1 MSKTRRDDN
10 TSHTWNTRIEQNIY
24 LPLKFYS
31 PWSHVSSTMCL
42 VTKSSNVKLV
52 VRRLDYTVR
61 VVPLSLSPSC
71 VTGKKTAKKMACMKT
86 WRREAHER
94 RDPPFVCFSPP
105 GSRTAIFCVTHDGL
119 SERGTTRSLSKDWL
133 DFAFSTLGT
142 SGRFG
147 SRFICLR
154 NGTR

>member
-10 TSHTWNTRIEQNIY
+10 TSHTWNTRIEQNVY

-42 VTKSSNVKLV
+42 VMKSSNVKP
-52 VRRLDYTVR
+52 RSQKTRLR

-71 VTGKKTAKKMACMKT
+71 VTGKKTAKKMARMKT
-86 WRREAHER
+86 WRREARER
-94 RDPPFVCFSPP
+94 RDPPFVCLSPP
-105 GSRTAIFCVTHDGL
+105 GSRAAIFCVTHDGL